1 MYICKKNK
9 GMIVFDLNVLVSEYT
24 YSELFATDRSLDI
37 VLKIT
42 HNLRRIAKERRDV
55 MKYERCNDD
64 IDTILMNKDTVKSA
78 LIIKERGSVQIFK
91 NRLIGIHY
99 LN

>member
-9 GMIVFDLNVLVSEYT
+9 DMVVFDLNVLVSEYN
-24 YSELFATDRSLDI
+24 YSELFATDKSLDMA
-37 VLKIT
+37 LSLT
-42 HNLRRIAKERRDV
+42 QNLRTIAKDRRDV

-64 IDTILMNKDTVKSA
+64 IDTLLTNKDTVKSA
-78 LIIKERGSVQIFK
+78 LMIKERGSVQIFK

>member
-1 MYICKKNK
+1 MV
-9 GMIVFDLNVLVSEYT
+9 VFDLNVLVSEYN
-24 YSELFATDRSLDI
+24 YSELFATDKSLDMA
-37 VLKIT
+37 LTLT

-64 IDTILMNKDTVKSA
+64 IDTLLMNKDTVKNA
-78 LIIKERGSVQIFK
+78 LMIKEIGSVQMFK
-91 NRLIGIHY
+91 NKLIGIHY

>member
-1 MYICKKNK
+1 
-9 GMIVFDLNVLVSEYT
+9 MIVFDLNVLVSEYT
-24 YSELFATDRSLDI
+24 YSELFATDKSLD
-37 VLKIT
+37 LALTFT
-42 HNLRRIAKERRDV
+42 HKLRSIAKDRRDV

-64 IDTILMNKDTVKSA
+64 IDTILMNKDTVKNA
-78 LIIKERGSVQIFK
+78 LMIKERNSVQIFK

>member
-1 MYICKKNK
+1 MV
-9 GMIVFDLNVLVSEYT
+9 VFDLNVLVSEYN
-24 YSELFATDRSLDI
+24 YSELFATDKSLDMA
-37 VLKIT
+37 LTLT
-42 HNLRRIAKERRDV
+42 HNLRTIAKDRRDV

-64 IDTILMNKDTVKSA
+64 IDTLLMNKDTVKSA
-78 LIIKERGSVQIFK
+78 LMIKERNSVQIFR